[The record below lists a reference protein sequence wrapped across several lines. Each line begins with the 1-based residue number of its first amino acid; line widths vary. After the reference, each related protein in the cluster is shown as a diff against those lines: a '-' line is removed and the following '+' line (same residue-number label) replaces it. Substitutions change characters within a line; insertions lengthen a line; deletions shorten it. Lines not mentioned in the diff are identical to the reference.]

1 MTKTTERIIV
11 YGCDTAQPLWYH
23 KYRETLDSSVNQIF
37 TCAETDVVHE
47 YEVKGIYFIGRYLKN
62 AENSNANKELTR
74 DEVYH
79 LSRDIKR
86 ILSIW
91 EQEGSGNG
99 FAEKGDSHAAQ
110 AIEAATSFGQHP
122 GTPIFFAYE
131 GGTGTDL
138 EEVVYPYF
146 RAVVRR
152 FRNPELNPKGYK
164 VGVYSSGKVC
174 QRLMTAPESSGYK
187 VDYAFLAGRPRDA
200 DYSRCDSWC
209 IRQGCDSFRIDGDLD
224 LDVDWIETNGSLKSV
239 DDIAWRHR
247 FGGNWYER
255 PDDVENHYDDCLFS
269 GCDYS
274 HKEPHKYADLT
285 ADDDIT
291 HTETCAKCG
300 HTRTTRHTYGPWK
313 DKGNGTHVCTCME
326 CGHQRTEAHIKSYTS
341 NGASGHT
348 VTCTKQGCSYSKTE
362 AHIKRYTNNGASGHT
377 VICTK
382 QGCNYSKT
390 EAHSMTSWSDC
401 GDGRHKRT
409 CSKCGY
415 VEYSGHVYNE
425 WEDNGTTHKRTC
437 KTAGCG
443 YTQTEAHTY
452 GSWVKLDNDRHRR
465 TCSKCGSVQTKNHGG
480 VWVCT
485 PDKLGHS
492 KHCATC
498 GADLEEIHTIV
509 NGTCTKCGYTG
520 GGINPADSIGDENE

>member
-23 KYRETLDSSVNQIF
+23 KYRDTLDSSVNQIF

-99 FAEKGDSHAAQ
+99 FAEKGYSHAAQ

-209 IRQGCDSFRIDGDLD
+209 IRQGCARSESTEILTSM
-224 LDVDWIETNGSLKSV
+224 LTGS
-239 DDIAWRHR
+239 R
-247 FGGNWYER
+247 
-255 PDDVENHYDDCLFS
+255 
-269 GCDYS
+269 
-274 HKEPHKYADLT
+274 LT
-285 ADDDIT
+285 A
-291 HTETCAKCG
+291 A
-300 HTRTTRHTYGPWK
+300 
-313 DKGNGTHVCTCME
+313 
-326 CGHQRTEAHIKSYTS
+326 
-341 NGASGHT
+341 
-348 VTCTKQGCSYSKTE
+348 
-362 AHIKRYTNNGASGHT
+362 
-377 VICTK
+377 
-382 QGCNYSKT
+382 
-390 EAHSMTSWSDC
+390 
-401 GDGRHKRT
+401 
-409 CSKCGY
+409 
-415 VEYSGHVYNE
+415 
-425 WEDNGTTHKRTC
+425 
-437 KTAGCG
+437 
-443 YTQTEAHTY
+443 
-452 GSWVKLDNDRHRR
+452 
-465 TCSKCGSVQTKNHGG
+465 
-480 VWVCT
+480 
-485 PDKLGHS
+485 
-492 KHCATC
+492 
-498 GADLEEIHTIV
+498 
-509 NGTCTKCGYTG
+509 
-520 GGINPADSIGDENE
+520 

>member
-23 KYRETLDSSVNQIF
+23 KYRKTLDSSVNQIF

-47 YEVKGIYFIGRYLKN
+47 YKVKGIYFIGRYLKN

-348 VTCTKQGCSYSKTE
+348 VTCTKQGC
-362 AHIKRYTNNGASGHT
+362 
-377 VICTK
+377 
-382 QGCNYSKT
+382 NYSKT
-390 EAHSMTSWSDC
+390 EAHSMTGWSDC

>member
-23 KYRETLDSSVNQIF
+23 KYRKTLDSSVNQIF

-247 FGGNWYER
+247 FGGNWYEH

-291 HTETCAKCG
+291 HTETCAGCG

-348 VTCTKQGCSYSKTE
+348 VTCTKQGC
-362 AHIKRYTNNGASGHT
+362 
-377 VICTK
+377 
-382 QGCNYSKT
+382 NYSKT
-390 EAHSMTSWSDC
+390 EAHSMTGWSDC

>member
-23 KYRETLDSSVNQIF
+23 KYRKTLDSSVNQIF

-274 HKEPHKYADLT
+274 HKEPHKYADLI

-348 VTCTKQGCSYSKTE
+348 VTCTKQGC
-362 AHIKRYTNNGASGHT
+362 
-377 VICTK
+377 
-382 QGCNYSKT
+382 NYSKT
-390 EAHSMTSWSDC
+390 EAHSMTGWSDC

-465 TCSKCGSVQTKNHGG
+465 TCSKCGKAQTQLHGG

>member
-23 KYRETLDSSVNQIF
+23 KYRKTLDSSVNQIF

-131 GGTGTDL
+131 GSAGDKL
-138 EEVVYPYF
+138 QEVVYPYF

-348 VTCTKQGCSYSKTE
+348 V
-362 AHIKRYTNNGASGHT
+362 
-377 VICTK
+377 ICTK

-520 GGINPADSIGDENE
+520 GGVNPADSIGDENE

>member
-348 VTCTKQGCSYSKTE
+348 VTCTKQGC
-362 AHIKRYTNNGASGHT
+362 
-377 VICTK
+377 
-382 QGCNYSKT
+382 NYSKT
-390 EAHSMTSWSDC
+390 EAHSMTGWSDC

>member
-23 KYRETLDSSVNQIF
+23 KYRKTLDSSVNQIF

-247 FGGNWYER
+247 FGGNWYEH

-348 VTCTKQGCSYSKTE
+348 VTCTKQGC
-362 AHIKRYTNNGASGHT
+362 
-377 VICTK
+377 
-382 QGCNYSKT
+382 NYSKT
-390 EAHSMTSWSDC
+390 EAHSMTGWSDC

>member
-23 KYRETLDSSVNQIF
+23 KYRKTLDSSVNQIF

-348 VTCTKQGCSYSKTE
+348 VTCTKQGC
-362 AHIKRYTNNGASGHT
+362 
-377 VICTK
+377 
-382 QGCNYSKT
+382 NYSKT
-390 EAHSMTSWSDC
+390 EAHSMTGWSDC
-401 GDGRHKRT
+401 GDGRNKRT

>member
-1 MTKTTERIIV
+1 MAGSIGWEG
-11 YGCDTAQPLWYH
+11 YAECD
-23 KYRETLDSSVNQIF
+23 
-37 TCAETDVVHE
+37 C
-47 YEVKGIYFIGRYLKN
+47 
-62 AENSNANKELTR
+62 
-74 DEVYH
+74 
-79 LSRDIKR
+79 
-86 ILSIW
+86 
-91 EQEGSGNG
+91 
-99 FAEKGDSHAAQ
+99 
-110 AIEAATSFGQHP
+110 
-122 GTPIFFAYE
+122 
-131 GGTGTDL
+131 
-138 EEVVYPYF
+138 
-146 RAVVRR
+146 
-152 FRNPELNPKGYK
+152 
-164 VGVYSSGKVC
+164 
-174 QRLMTAPESSGYK
+174 
-187 VDYAFLAGRPRDA
+187 
-200 DYSRCDSWC
+200 WC
-209 IRQGCDSFRIDGDLD
+209 IRQSCRQFRIDGDLD
-224 LDVDWIETNGSLKSV
+224 LNVDWIETNGSLKSV
-239 DDIAWRHR
+239 DDIAWRHK
-247 FGGNWYER
+247 FAANWQ
-255 PDDVENHYDDCLFS
+255 DDPEDDENHHKSCLHS

-274 HKEPHKYADLT
+274 HKEPHKYVDLI

-348 VTCTKQGCSYSKTE
+348 VTCTKQGC
-362 AHIKRYTNNGASGHT
+362 
-377 VICTK
+377 
-382 QGCNYSKT
+382 NYSKT
-390 EAHSMTSWSDC
+390 EAHSMTGWSDC

-465 TCSKCGSVQTKNHGG
+465 TCSKCGKAQTQLHGG

-509 NGTCTKCGYTG
+509 NGTCTKCGYSG
-520 GGINPADSIGDENE
+520 GGANPADNIGDENE

>member
-326 CGHQRTEAHIKSYTS
+326 CGHKRTEAHIKSYTS

-348 VTCTKQGCSYSKTE
+348 VTCTKQGC
-362 AHIKRYTNNGASGHT
+362 
-377 VICTK
+377 
-382 QGCNYSKT
+382 NYSKT
-390 EAHSMTSWSDC
+390 EAHSMTGWSDC

-465 TCSKCGSVQTKNHGG
+465 TCSKCGKAQTQLHGG

-509 NGTCTKCGYTG
+509 NGTCTKCGYSG
-520 GGINPADSIGDENE
+520 GGANPADNIGDENE

>member
-348 VTCTKQGCSYSKTE
+348 VTCTKQGC
-362 AHIKRYTNNGASGHT
+362 
-377 VICTK
+377 
-382 QGCNYSKT
+382 NYSKT
-390 EAHSMTSWSDC
+390 EAHSMTGWSDC

-437 KTAGCG
+437 RTTGCG

-465 TCSKCGSVQTKNHGG
+465 TCSKCGSVQIKNHGG

>member
-348 VTCTKQGCSYSKTE
+348 VTCTKQGC
-362 AHIKRYTNNGASGHT
+362 
-377 VICTK
+377 
-382 QGCNYSKT
+382 NYSKT
-390 EAHSMTSWSDC
+390 EAHSMSSWSDC
-401 GDGRHKRT
+401 GDGRHKRECT
-409 CSKCGY
+409 KCGY

-437 KTAGCG
+437 RAAGCS
-443 YTQTEAHTY
+443 YTQTEEHTY
-452 GSWVKLDNDRHRR
+452 GSWVKLNNDRHRR
-465 TCSKCGSVQTKNHGG
+465 TCSKCGKAQTQLHGG

-485 PDKLGHS
+485 PDKLGHR
-492 KHCATC
+492 KHCSTC
-498 GADLEEIHTIV
+498 GADIEEIHTMS
-509 NGTCTKCGYTG
+509 NGTCTKCGYSG
-520 GGINPADSIGDENE
+520 GGANPADNIGDENE

>member
-1 MTKTTERIIV
+1 MR
-11 YGCDTAQPLWYH
+11 
-23 KYRETLDSSVNQIF
+23 
-37 TCAETDVVHE
+37 
-47 YEVKGIYFIGRYLKN
+47 
-62 AENSNANKELTR
+62 
-74 DEVYH
+74 
-79 LSRDIKR
+79 
-86 ILSIW
+86 
-91 EQEGSGNG
+91 
-99 FAEKGDSHAAQ
+99 
-110 AIEAATSFGQHP
+110 
-122 GTPIFFAYE
+122 
-131 GGTGTDL
+131 
-138 EEVVYPYF
+138 
-146 RAVVRR
+146 
-152 FRNPELNPKGYK
+152 
-164 VGVYSSGKVC
+164 
-174 QRLMTAPESSGYK
+174 
-187 VDYAFLAGRPRDA
+187 
-200 DYSRCDSWC
+200 
-209 IRQGCDSFRIDGDLD
+209 SFRIDGDLD

-274 HKEPHKYADLT
+274 HKEPHKYADLI

-348 VTCTKQGCSYSKTE
+348 VTCTKQGC
-362 AHIKRYTNNGASGHT
+362 
-377 VICTK
+377 
-382 QGCNYSKT
+382 NYSKT
-390 EAHSMTSWSDC
+390 EAHSMTGWSDC

-443 YTQTEAHTY
+443 YAQTEAHTY
-452 GSWVKLDNDRHRR
+452 GSWVKLNNDRHRR

>member
-1 MTKTTERIIV
+1 MR
-11 YGCDTAQPLWYH
+11 
-23 KYRETLDSSVNQIF
+23 
-37 TCAETDVVHE
+37 
-47 YEVKGIYFIGRYLKN
+47 
-62 AENSNANKELTR
+62 
-74 DEVYH
+74 
-79 LSRDIKR
+79 
-86 ILSIW
+86 
-91 EQEGSGNG
+91 
-99 FAEKGDSHAAQ
+99 
-110 AIEAATSFGQHP
+110 
-122 GTPIFFAYE
+122 
-131 GGTGTDL
+131 
-138 EEVVYPYF
+138 
-146 RAVVRR
+146 
-152 FRNPELNPKGYK
+152 
-164 VGVYSSGKVC
+164 
-174 QRLMTAPESSGYK
+174 
-187 VDYAFLAGRPRDA
+187 
-200 DYSRCDSWC
+200 
-209 IRQGCDSFRIDGDLD
+209 SFRIDGDLD

-274 HKEPHKYADLT
+274 HKEPHKYADLI

-348 VTCTKQGCSYSKTE
+348 VTCTKQGC
-362 AHIKRYTNNGASGHT
+362 
-377 VICTK
+377 
-382 QGCNYSKT
+382 NYSKT
-390 EAHSMTSWSDC
+390 EAHSMTGWSDC

-465 TCSKCGSVQTKNHGG
+465 TCSKCGKAQTQLHGG

-485 PDKLGHS
+485 PDKLGHR
-492 KHCATC
+492 KHCSTC
-498 GADLEEIHTIV
+498 GADIEEIHTMS
-509 NGTCTKCGYTG
+509 NGTCTKCGYSG
-520 GGINPADSIGDENE
+520 GGANPADNIGDENE

>member
-200 DYSRCDSWC
+200 NYSRCDSWC

-348 VTCTKQGCSYSKTE
+348 VTCTKQGC
-362 AHIKRYTNNGASGHT
+362 
-377 VICTK
+377 
-382 QGCNYSKT
+382 NYSKT
-390 EAHSMTSWSDC
+390 EAHSMTGWSDC

-437 KTAGCG
+437 RTTGCG

-465 TCSKCGSVQTKNHGG
+465 TCSKCGSVQIKNHGG

>member
-131 GGTGTDL
+131 GGAGTDL

-348 VTCTKQGCSYSKTE
+348 VTCTKQGC
-362 AHIKRYTNNGASGHT
+362 
-377 VICTK
+377 
-382 QGCNYSKT
+382 NYSKT
-390 EAHSMTSWSDC
+390 EAHSMTGWSDC

-437 KTAGCG
+437 RTAGCG

-509 NGTCTKCGYTG
+509 NGTCTKCGYSG
-520 GGINPADSIGDENE
+520 GGANPADNIGDENE

>member
-23 KYRETLDSSVNQIF
+23 KYRKTLDSSVNQIF

-348 VTCTKQGCSYSKTE
+348 V
-362 AHIKRYTNNGASGHT
+362 
-377 VICTK
+377 ICTK

-520 GGINPADSIGDENE
+520 GGVNPADSIGDENE

>member
-1 MTKTTERIIV
+1 MR
-11 YGCDTAQPLWYH
+11 
-23 KYRETLDSSVNQIF
+23 
-37 TCAETDVVHE
+37 
-47 YEVKGIYFIGRYLKN
+47 
-62 AENSNANKELTR
+62 
-74 DEVYH
+74 
-79 LSRDIKR
+79 
-86 ILSIW
+86 
-91 EQEGSGNG
+91 
-99 FAEKGDSHAAQ
+99 
-110 AIEAATSFGQHP
+110 
-122 GTPIFFAYE
+122 
-131 GGTGTDL
+131 
-138 EEVVYPYF
+138 
-146 RAVVRR
+146 
-152 FRNPELNPKGYK
+152 
-164 VGVYSSGKVC
+164 
-174 QRLMTAPESSGYK
+174 
-187 VDYAFLAGRPRDA
+187 
-200 DYSRCDSWC
+200 
-209 IRQGCDSFRIDGDLD
+209 SFRIDGDLD
-224 LDVDWIETNGSLKSV
+224 LDVDWIETNDSLKSV
-239 DDIAWRHR
+239 GDIAWRHR
-247 FGGNWYER
+247 FGGNWYEH

-300 HTRTTRHTYGPWK
+300 HTRTTRHTYGPRK

-348 VTCTKQGCSYSKTE
+348 VTCTKQGC
-362 AHIKRYTNNGASGHT
+362 
-377 VICTK
+377 
-382 QGCNYSKT
+382 NYSKT
-390 EAHSMTSWSDC
+390 EAHSMTGWSDC

-509 NGTCTKCGYTG
+509 NGTCTKCGYSG
-520 GGINPADSIGDENE
+520 GGANPADNIGDENE